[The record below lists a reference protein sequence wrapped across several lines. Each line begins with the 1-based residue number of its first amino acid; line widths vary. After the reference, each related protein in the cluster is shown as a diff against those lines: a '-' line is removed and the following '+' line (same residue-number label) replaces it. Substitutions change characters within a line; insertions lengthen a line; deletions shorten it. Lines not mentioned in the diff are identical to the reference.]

1 MKARSGK
8 QNGIYYEAYGAGEAL
23 VLIHGHTL
31 DIRMWKPQLEAFAS
45 HFQVL
50 CLDLRGYGRSDLPDA
65 RPFHY
70 AEDLKNLL
78 EHLRIDKAHLL
89 GLSLGGNVALDF
101 AVRYPEHTH
110 ALIVVGSSLK
120 GFPVLPE
127 AAALL
132 SAIPAKAREAG
143 VEAARS
149 LWLAHPFFAPALR
162 NPKATRLL
170 QDIVRDY
177 SGWHWI
183 TGYPPS
189 GPIEDIA
196 DRIGKIQAQTTVIVG
211 EWDVP
216 QHQLVAEHLA
226 TQIPSARK
234 AIIRG
239 AGHMVNLEAPEEF
252 NRLVIAAL
260 GGHQAA

>member
-1 MKARSGK
+1 METQSGK
-8 QNGIYYEAYGAGEAL
+8 HNGIYYEIYGTGESL

-31 DIRMWKPQLEAFAS
+31 DARMWRPQLEAFAAY
-45 HFQVL
+45 FRVL

-70 AEDLKNLL
+70 AEDLRDLF
-78 EHLRIDKAHLL
+78 EHLGIDKAHLL

-101 AVRYPEHTH
+101 AVRYPDCTD
-110 ALIVVGSSLK
+110 ALVVVGSSLK

-132 SAIPAKAREAG
+132 SAISARAREAG
-143 VEAARS
+143 VEAARA

-162 NPKATRLL
+162 NPKAARLL
-170 QDIVRDY
+170 QDIVQDY

-189 GPIEDIA
+189 GPIENIA
-196 DRIGKIQAQTTVIVG
+196 DRVGTIQSQTTVIVG
-211 EWDVP
+211 EWDVS

-226 TQIPSARK
+226 TQIPGAKK
-234 AIIRG
+234 AVIRRV
-239 AGHMVNLEAPEEF
+239 GHIVNLEAPEEL
-252 NRLVIAAL
+252 NRLVIRSL
-260 GGHQAA
+260 KSLNS